1 MNKKKR
7 LPNWEAVFLLW
18 NSIKLEFNFGTDTG
32 CVISVNFD

>member
-1 MNKKKR
+1 MNKKTASQSGSR
-7 LPNWEAVFLLW
+7 FFLLW

>member
-1 MNKKKR
+1 MNKKNGFPIGK
-7 LPNWEAVFLLW
+7 PFFLLW